1 VSLRLSF
8 RCRLTSFFA
17 FSGDHSGRLLA
28 TASKAQSA
36 AAAAIWLWDVDTW
49 QPVGQLSAH
58 QLTVTQLE
66 FSPNDDRFLLAVS
79 RDRHL
84 SLWERTDFDPPMK
97 SDGKDDAS
105 AVSSTGRR
113 AAGDDEMKLGS
124 KDDETSHGKSDGIA
138 DAKGSAPSAVSSS
151 GGGGELQAERGPK
164 HEGGAKQ
171 DGDDREEEG
180 LGSWIK
186 EGSYLDRRSA
196 APTSERGPLY
206 RLVAKVE
213 AHKRIVWAASWAPDG
228 CSFATGSRDKL
239 VKLWGVSVGA
249 DGRAAGV
256 RQVGKLPVFSESVTA
271 LAWGARGI
279 LAVGLENGGLELWQG
294 EPSGLSLTRRF
305 EAGLCHVAAVQRI
318 RWKSGPPLAT
328 RKVGGKDLGDGGRAD
343 GKRLQLATCGADHA
357 VRIFSVEL
365 P

>member
-1 VSLRLSF
+1 M
-8 RCRLTSFFA
+8 
-17 FSGDHSGRLLA
+17 
-28 TASKAQSA
+28 
-36 AAAAIWLWDVDTW
+36 
-49 QPVGQLSAH
+49 GQLSAH

-84 SLWERTDFDPPMK
+84 SLWERTDFAAAMK

-105 AVSSTGRR
+105 AVSSPGRP
-113 AAGDDEMKLGS
+113 AAGDDETTLSCKG
-124 KDDETSHGKSDGIA
+124 DGKSDGKSDGNSDGNA
-138 DAKGSAPSAVSSS
+138 DAKGSAAPGPSAVSSS
-151 GGGGELQAERGPK
+151 GGGGESQAEGGPK

-171 DGDDREEEG
+171 DRDDREEEG

-196 APTSERGPLY
+196 APTSEKGPPY

-228 CSFATGSRDKL
+228 RTFATGSRDKL
-239 VKLWGVSVGA
+239 VKVWGVSDGVS

-271 LAWGARGI
+271 LAWGARGV

-294 EPSGLSLTRRF
+294 EPSGLRLTRRF

-318 RWKSGPPLAT
+318 RWKSGPPLET
-328 RKVGGKDLGDGGRAD
+328 RKAGGRDSEDGGRAD

-357 VRIFSVEL
+357 VRIFSVEV